1 MPRCRWLGGQ
11 GLLWLLAAS
20 HRSSGFST
28 VALRHLDGQRSGSVL
43 AGCSRGVEAEPREEG
58 PCALEPCWSARLR
71 QGRGAVAAALA
82 CVAVALVP
90 IQVSASPQDLNF
102 ELKSRLDLYGKTY
115 SAQRRA
121 QIAEEQKREEEAQS
135 SNAQVRRGLPSP
147 KGKMTVSGRLD
158 ERRPPL
164 LSEKERIKV
173 LYAYLEEMERDI
185 FARKWDTL
193 SSYIGVF
200 EKQELAFENI
210 IDSLRTSQ
218 AAADRDAKRAM
229 EYEARQMF
237 LTLDAM
243 AEATRFRDIRQAEKS
258 YVQLAIAYDRF
269 LKAADLYDV
278 YDDTDTSKLYESI
291 PEDLLVYDRED
302 PPRVQ
307 DDVLIIAGP
316 DKGRTGKLIGV
327 SDASSK
333 GVVRVE
339 YRKRTASKDAS
350 FEVKV
355 VDLQNVA
362 KTIPDKP
369 QDAQLKS
376 LMMCPGGL
384 FRGCSGSSAD
394 DTSGGE

>member
-1 MPRCRWLGGQ
+1 M
-11 GLLWLLAAS
+11 
-20 HRSSGFST
+20 
-28 VALRHLDGQRSGSVL
+28 
-43 AGCSRGVEAEPREEG
+43 AG
-58 PCALEPCWSARLR
+58 
-71 QGRGAVAAALA
+71 
-82 CVAVALVP
+82 
-90 IQVSASPQDLNF
+90 PQDLNF

-121 QIAEEQKREEEAQS
+121 EIAEEQKREEAEISSAQP
-135 SNAQVRRGLPSP
+135 RRRPGLMMKNQRPS
-147 KGKMTVSGRLD
+147 SGRMD

-164 LSEKERIKV
+164 LNEKERIKV

-193 SSYIGVF
+193 SSYVGVF

-210 IDSLRTSQ
+210 IDALRSSES
-218 AAADRDAKRAM
+218 AADRDAKRAM
-229 EYEARQMF
+229 EYEARQLF
-237 LTLDAM
+237 LTLDDI
-243 AEATRFRDIRQAEKS
+243 AEAARFRNVVKAEKS

-278 YDDTDTSKLYESI
+278 YDNTDTSKLYEAI

-302 PPRVQ
+302 LPRVQ
-307 DDVLIIAGP
+307 DDVLIITGP
-316 DKGRTGKLIGV
+316 DKGRTGKLIGI

-339 YRKRTASKDAS
+339 IGKRAATKDAS

-355 VDLQNVA
+355 IDLQNIA

-369 QDAQLKS
+369 QDAQLKN

-384 FRGCSGSSAD
+384 FRGCSGSSD
-394 DTSGGE
+394 D